1 MTLEEATKYLE
12 KTMVTNPGINLES
25 GENCFLAEEAT
36 AVISKNQNIGT
47 THNSAGGG
55 IYYRGI
61 SLHEN
66 SGTRKIVRG
75 TVTDKYPG
83 HLYLTSKRVLM
94 VAYKGGFDIPW
105 TKLVGFE
112 AYSDGLMLTS
122 GGKSYLVET
131 NSVKKIKKFVEA
143 NNVYVQSQQKP
154 NEVSSASKAAKPS
167 SLTTDDVSELRKY
180 KELLDEGIITQE
192 EFDDKKKAVL
202 QGNTVAEMQTE
213 ARVNIQSVV
222 SEDGSVTKRPTG
234 KKSAILWIG
243 FLIMLGLTALCI
255 KPPAQVRLIPV
266 FGFLALGFL
275 LHIDPA
281 NVRKR
286 ISPAVTWIICTAVAL
301 AGGLLLK

>member
-12 KTMVTNPGINLES
+12 KTMVANPGVNLEP
-25 GENCFLAEEAT
+25 GENCFFAEEAT

-47 THNSAGGG
+47 TYNSAGGG

-61 SLHEN
+61 SFHDN

-143 NNVYVQSQQKP
+143 NNVYVQSQQKSD
-154 NEVSSASKAAKPS
+154 EVNTSKAAKPLT
-167 SLTTDDVSELRKY
+167 LTTDDVSELRKY
-180 KELLDEGIITQE
+180 KELLDEGIITKE
-192 EFDDKKKAVL
+192 EFEDKKKAVL
-202 QGNTVAEMQTE
+202 QGNAFTDMQPE
-213 ARVNIQSVV
+213 VRVNTRPVAPEAGVV
-222 SEDGSVTKRPTG
+222 TNRPTG

-255 KPPAQVRLIPV
+255 KPPTQVRLIPV

-286 ISPAVTWIICTAVAL
+286 ISPAVTWIICAAAAL